1 MDSRTGKKI
10 RLARF
15 FNAQSGKALMVAY
28 SHGVI
33 MGAIPGMRT
42 LAEMKTA
49 CTEMQAVD
57 GLMVAPGMLP
67 ALEDAFIGRDKPAL
81 MVHMDYQSHT
91 RSVLPYNEGST
102 VELATVEQALAVGAD
117 GIMTYL
123 YIGYTD
129 PERERAE
136 VARNARLAR
145 ECERLGMVFMVEALS
160 ARERAH
166 PEDRSTVEIA
176 SLYCRIAAELG
187 ADIVKAHYPGSLG
200 NIAVLAETC
209 PAPLL
214 IAGGAKTAD
223 PEVAFRFAG
232 EAVQAGASGLVFGR
246 NIFEAEDVR
255 ATVARYRQI
264 VHGAAA

>member
-15 FNAQSGKALMVAY
+15 FNAQSNKALLVAY

-49 CTEMQAVD
+49 CAQMQAVD

-67 ALEDAFIGRDKPAL
+67 ALEDAFVGRDKPAL

-91 RSVLPYNEGST
+91 RSIIPYDEGST
-102 VELATVEQALAVGAD
+102 VELATVEQALAAGAD

-129 PERERAE
+129 PDREREE
-136 VARNARLAR
+136 VRRNARLAR

-160 ARERAH
+160 ARERQH
-166 PEDRSTVEIA
+166 PQDRTTVEIA

-187 ADIVKAHYPGSLG
+187 ADIVKAHYPGSLE
-200 NIAVLAETC
+200 NIRAVAETC

-223 PEVAFRFAG
+223 PEDAFRFAG
-232 EAVQAGASGLVFGR
+232 EAVQAGAAGLVFGR
-246 NIFEAEDVR
+246 NIFEAADVR